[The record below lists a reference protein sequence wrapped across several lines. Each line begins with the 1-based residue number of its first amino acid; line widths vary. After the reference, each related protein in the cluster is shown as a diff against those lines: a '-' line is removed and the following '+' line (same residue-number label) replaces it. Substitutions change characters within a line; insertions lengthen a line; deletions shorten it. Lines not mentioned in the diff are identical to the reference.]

1 MIRMRV
7 GADGEDPFMEAVMEM
22 ASDSTRIAR
31 GREIFE
37 DRLLTQR
44 SDLDRLFSKL
54 LVVQWIAAVVV
65 AVVYSPIGWAN
76 KQQPMG
82 GFVTLAIVA
91 GGILTLVPLAMTRLL
106 AGARTTRHVMAAS
119 QMLFSALFIHLSGGR
134 IETHFH
140 IFGSLAWLAFYLDWQ
155 ILVTATI
162 VVAAEHM
169 LRGIFVPESVYGM
182 VHAGHWRFVEHALWV
197 VFEDV
202 ILFMGCRNGLRSL
215 REGSDRQAQLEA
227 LTESE
232 QNKSAALELAMIE
245 LQAAAR
251 IA

>member
-1 MIRMRV
+1 
-7 GADGEDPFMEAVMEM
+7 MEM
-22 ASDSTRIAR
+22 TNDSTRSER
-31 GREIFE
+31 GKEIFE
-37 DRLLTQR
+37 ERLLTQR

-54 LVVQWIAAVVV
+54 LMIQWIAAVVV
-65 AVVYSPIGWAN
+65 ALVYSPTGWAT
-76 KQQPMG
+76 KQQAMG
-82 GFVTLAIVA
+82 GHLYLAILL
-91 GGILTLVPLAMTRLL
+91 GGVLTLLPLAMTRRS
-106 AGARTTRHVMAAS
+106 AGAKSTRHVMAVS

-162 VVAAEHM
+162 VVAVEHM
-169 LRGIFVPESVYGM
+169 LRGIFIPESVYGI

-197 VFEDV
+197 VFEDI
-202 ILFMGCRNGLRSL
+202 ILFIGCRNGLRNL

-251 IA
+251 TA

>member
-1 MIRMRV
+1 
-7 GADGEDPFMEAVMEM
+7 MEM
-22 ASDSTRIAR
+22 ANDSTRVER
-31 GREIFE
+31 GKEIFE

-44 SDLDRLFSKL
+44 RDLDRLFSKL
-54 LVVQWIAAVVV
+54 LIIQWIAAVVV
-65 AVVYSPIGWAN
+65 ALVYSPTGWAT
-76 KQQPMG
+76 KQQAIG
-82 GFVTLAIVA
+82 GHLYLAIFL
-91 GGILTLVPLAMTRLL
+91 GGVLTLLPLAMTRRL
-106 AGARTTRHVMAAS
+106 AGTTATRHVMAAS

-162 VVAAEHM
+162 VVAVEHM
-169 LRGIFVPESVYGM
+169 LRGIFIPESVYGI

-197 VFEDV
+197 VFEDIILV
-202 ILFMGCRNGLRSL
+202 IGCRNGLRNL

-245 LQAAAR
+245 LQKAAR

>member
-1 MIRMRV
+1 
-7 GADGEDPFMEAVMEM
+7 MEM
-22 ASDSTRIAR
+22 ANDSARLAR
-31 GREIFE
+31 GREIFDE
-37 DRLLTQR
+37 RLLTQR
-44 SDLDRLFSKL
+44 TDLDRLFSKL
-54 LVVQWIAAVVV
+54 LVVQWIAAIVV
-65 AVVYSPIGWAN
+65 AVVYSPIGWAT

-82 GFVTLAIVA
+82 GHLALAIVV
-91 GGILTLVPLAMTRLL
+91 GGFLTLLPMVMTRLL

-140 IFGSLAWLAFYLDWQ
+140 VFGSLAWLAFYLDWQ

-169 LRGIFVPESVYGM
+169 LRGIYIPESVYGM

-197 VFEDV
+197 VFEDI
-202 ILFMGCRNGLRSL
+202 ILFIGCRSGLRNL

-232 QNKSAALELAMIE
+232 QNKSAALELAMVE

>member
-1 MIRMRV
+1 
-7 GADGEDPFMEAVMEM
+7 MEVANEF
-22 ASDSTRIAR
+22 ARLAR
-31 GREIFE
+31 GKEIFDE
-37 DRLLTQR
+37 RLLTQR

-54 LVVQWIAAVVV
+54 LMVQWVAAIVA

-76 KQQPMG
+76 KQQAMVGHLP
-82 GFVTLAIVA
+82 LAIFA
-91 GGILTLVPLAMTRLL
+91 GGVLTLLPLAMTRLL
-106 AGARTTRHVMAAS
+106 AGARTTRHAMAAS

-155 ILVTATI
+155 ILVTATL
-162 VVAAEHM
+162 VVATEHM
-169 LRGIFVPESVYGM
+169 LRGIYIPESVYGM

-202 ILFMGCRNGLRSL
+202 ILFIGCRNGLRNL

-232 QNKSAALELAMIE
+232 HNKSAALELAMVE

>member
-1 MIRMRV
+1 
-7 GADGEDPFMEAVMEM
+7 MEAVMEV
-22 ASDSTRIAR
+22 ANDSARLAR
-31 GREIFE
+31 GNEVFE
-37 DRLLTQR
+37 ERLLIQR
-44 SDLDRLFSKL
+44 RGLDRLFSKL
-54 LVVQWIAAVVV
+54 LMVQWIAAIVV
-65 AVVYSPIGWAN
+65 AVVYSPTGWAD

-82 GFVTLAIVA
+82 GHLYLAIFA
-91 GGILTLVPLAMTRLL
+91 GGVLTLLPMVMTRLL
-106 AGARTTRHVMAAS
+106 AGAKTTRHAMAAS

-155 ILVTATI
+155 ILVTATL
-162 VVAAEHM
+162 VVATEHM
-169 LRGIFVPESVYGM
+169 LRGIFIPESVYGM

-202 ILFMGCRNGLRSL
+202 ILFIGCRNGLRSL

-232 QNKSAALELAMIE
+232 QNKSAALELAMLE